1 MQKAID
7 VLKQGGIILYPTDT
21 VWGIGCDATNEEA
34 VERINQ
40 LKGRDSSK
48 SYIVV
53 LDDDRKLS
61 RIIKEIP
68 DVAWDLFE
76 LATKPTTIILSEAYN
91 LATNV
96 LAADGSVGIRIIKQG
111 TCHQLLR
118 TFGKPLVSTSANLSG
133 EPTPLTLSDINP
145 KILEGVDYV
154 VDLPS
159 NEKLTGTP
167 STIIKLGVRGDY
179 QLIRK

>member
-1 MQKAID
+1 MQEAID
-7 VLKQGGIILYPTDT
+7 VLKKGGIILYPTDT
-21 VWGIGCDATNEEA
+21 VWGLGCDASNEEA

-53 LDDDRKLS
+53 IDDDRKLN
-61 RIIKEIP
+61 RFIKEVP

-76 LATKPTTIILSEAYN
+76 FATKPTTIILSEGYN

-96 LAADGSVGIRIIKQG
+96 LAKDGSVGIRIIKHG
-111 TCHQLLR
+111 TCHQLLKK
-118 TFGKPLVSTSANLSG
+118 FGKPLVSTSANLSG
-133 EPTPLTLSDINP
+133 EPTALSLSDINS
-145 KILEGVDYV
+145 KILDGVDYV
-154 VDLPS
+154 VNLPP

-167 STIIKLGVRGDY
+167 STIIKLGVHGDY